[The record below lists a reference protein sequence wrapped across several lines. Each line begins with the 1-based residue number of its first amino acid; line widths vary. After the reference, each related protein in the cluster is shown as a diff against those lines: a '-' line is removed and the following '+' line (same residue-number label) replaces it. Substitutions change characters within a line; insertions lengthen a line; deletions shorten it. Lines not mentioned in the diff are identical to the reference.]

1 MADESG
7 LFAAET
13 TVLGV
18 GNVILRDEGFG
29 VRVAEYLAAHYDFP
43 ESVQI
48 VDGGTLGIELTQ
60 FVTGTRRLLV
70 IDSINGHAAP
80 GTLFRFED
88 DAVMEHFQDKIS
100 AHEVGIQDV
109 LALLAV
115 TGKKIPE
122 VVVIGAQPYD
132 VEAGV
137 ELSEKMRALVH
148 YADLLTPNLTE
159 LCSLTGSDYRDGN
172 LTLAE
177 IENMCKTLAEQGPKH
192 IVVTGIHYSKTQIMN
207 YVYSKGEEP
216 KIVMADRIGGDR
228 SGTGDVISAVIAGM
242 YLNGHGFYESV
253 KKAADFASKCIRYCE
268 DNNVPTHW
276 GLCFEMYLR
285 DLMED

>member
-1 MADESG
+1 MRAS
-7 LFAAET
+7 ACASRNISRRT
-13 TVLGV
+13 T
-18 GNVILRDEGFG
+18 IS
-29 VRVAEYLAAHYDFP
+29 LAAHYDFP

-137 ELSEKMRALVH
+137 ELSEKMRALVPEM
-148 YADLLTPNLTE
+148 A
-159 LCSLTGSDYRDGN
+159 RRA
-172 LTLAE
+172 LAE
-177 IENMCKTLAEQGPKH
+177 LAAW
-192 IVVTGIHYSKTQIMN
+192 GIAPAEK
-207 YVYSKGEEP
+207 
-216 KIVMADRIGGDR
+216 RGGSVDY
-228 SGTGDVISAVIAGM
+228 TAVA
-242 YLNGHGFYESV
+242 E
-253 KKAADFASKCIRYCE
+253 AAARE
-268 DNNVPTHW
+268 RE
-276 GLCFEMYLR
+276 G
-285 DLMED
+285 

>member
-1 MADESG
+1 MENESG
-7 LFAAET
+7 LYAAET
-13 TVLGV
+13 TILGV

-29 VRVAEYLAAHYDFP
+29 VRVAEYLDAHYDFP
-43 ESVQI
+43 ESVQV

-80 GTLFRFED
+80 GTVFRFED

-137 ELSEKMRALVH
+137 ELSEEMRALVPEM
-148 YADLLTPNLTE
+148 A
-159 LCSLTGSDYRDGN
+159 RRA
-172 LTLAE
+172 LAE
-177 IENMCKTLAEQGPKH
+177 LAAW
-192 IVVTGIHYSKTQIMN
+192 GIAPAEK
-207 YVYSKGEEP
+207 
-216 KIVMADRIGGDR
+216 RGGSVDY
-228 SGTGDVISAVIAGM
+228 TAVA
-242 YLNGHGFYESV
+242 E
-253 KKAADFASKCIRYCE
+253 AAARE
-268 DNNVPTHW
+268 RE
-276 GLCFEMYLR
+276 G
-285 DLMED
+285 

>member
-137 ELSEKMRALVH
+137 ELSEKMRALVPEM
-148 YADLLTPNLTE
+148 AQRALEE
-159 LCSLTGSDYRDGN
+159 LAAWGIVPAEKRGVSVDY
-172 LTLAE
+172 TAVAE
-177 IENMCKTLAEQGPKH
+177 AAARERE
-192 IVVTGIHYSKTQIMN
+192 
-207 YVYSKGEEP
+207 GEEMP
-216 KIVMADRIGGDR
+216 G
-228 SGTGDVISAVIAGM
+228 
-242 YLNGHGFYESV
+242 
-253 KKAADFASKCIRYCE
+253 KAARG
-268 DNNVPTHW
+268 
-276 GLCFEMYLR
+276 GLSPAA
-285 DLMED
+285 

>member
-1 MADESG
+1 MSDTG

-13 TVLGV
+13 TILGV

-43 ESVQI
+43 EDVQV

-80 GTLFRFED
+80 GTVFRFED

-137 ELSEKMRALVH
+137 ELSEKMRALVPEMARRALVELAAWGIAPAEKRGGSVDYTAVAEAAARERAFPGRLTIH
-148 YADLLTPNLTE
+148 QEESDMCLAVPAKIIAIKDALAKVELGGVTKDISLMLLPE
-159 LCSLTGSDYRDGN
+159 AKCGDYVLVHAGFAMQIVDEREAEETN
-172 LTLAE
+172 ALLAE
-177 IENMCKTLAEQGPKH
+177 M
-192 IVVTGIHYSKTQIMN
+192 
-207 YVYSKGEEP
+207 
-216 KIVMADRIGGDR
+216 
-228 SGTGDVISAVIAGM
+228 
-242 YLNGHGFYESV
+242 HGAPRTVEALS
-253 KKAADFASKCIRYCE
+253 
-268 DNNVPTHW
+268 
-276 GLCFEMYLR
+276 
-285 DLMED
+285 